1 MNGCAHGFTSVD
13 DQSDPDAWVRL
24 LDRLAEEPFYAAYKT
39 RVLELLSPAAGGRYL
54 DVGGG
59 TGAAARALREVA
71 RRERGGETLAI
82 VLDRSVTMVRV
93 ASRRGIVAVAGQA
106 EALPFADASFDG
118 AWADRTVQHLADP
131 GRALAELVRVIRP
144 GGRLVVVDPDYD
156 TQVVDVEDQEL
167 ARRVLRFRADHL
179 LRNGTIAHRVPGLL
193 TELGVDDPLVE
204 PATLVVRDPTA
215 VDKVMGLWTWAAT
228 AHDRGLLSAEEA
240 EAWPLQLDQAVA
252 SGRFLYAV
260 TFFIIAG
267 TRGRLRPADVPSP
280 PEARGAQLRGA
291 SNRACER
298 NSPGF

>member
-1 MNGCAHGFTSVD
+1 MSGGAHGFTSVD

-24 LDRLAEEPFYAAYKT
+24 LDRLGEEPFYAAYKA
-39 RVLELLSPAAGGRYL
+39 RVLELLAPVAGGRYL

-59 TGAAARALREVA
+59 TGAAARSLREVV
-71 RRERGGETLAI
+71 RRESVGAEALAV
-82 VLDRSVTMVRV
+82 VLDRSVAMARA
-93 ASRRGIVAVAGQA
+93 ASRRETGAVAGQA

-131 GRALAELVRVIRP
+131 GRALAELVRVTRP

-193 TELGVDDPLVE
+193 NELGVDDPRVE

-215 VDKVMGLWTWAAT
+215 VDNVMGLWTWAAT

-240 EAWPLQLDQAVA
+240 NAWPVQLDQAVA

-260 TFFIIAG
+260 TFFITAG
-267 TRGRLRPADVPSP
+267 TRGR
-280 PEARGAQLRGA
+280 A
-291 SNRACER
+291 SA
-298 NSPGF
+298 G